1 MAQTSK
7 GIKLGY
13 AVAATPRNATPDSYT
28 YIPDITGVP
37 SLGASPST
45 HDVTDL
51 ENTSKVYIKGLTDV
65 GGNLDFP
72 CNFTSEV
79 ITKVDTAVTDELT
92 EIHEW
97 AVEFPAPVA
106 IRAYFNG
113 EASIV
118 FNESV
123 DVDAPITG
131 TLSIIPNSEIKWE
144 DIA

>member
-1 MAQTSK
+1 MAQISL

-13 AVAATPRNATPDSYT
+13 ANAVDPRIATPAYT
-28 YIPDITGVP
+28 YIPDVTGIP
-37 SLGASPST
+37 SLGSAPST

-72 CNFTSEV
+72 CNFTPAV
-79 ITKVDTAVTDELT
+79 IDEIDDAIAAQELAPQ
-92 EIHEW
+92 EW
-97 AVEFPAPVA
+97 CVEFPAPLSK
-106 IRAYFNG
+106 RAYFNG
-113 EASIV
+113 EVSPV

-131 TLSIIPNSEIKWE
+131 TISIVPNSEIKWE

>member
-1 MAQTSK
+1 MAQISL
-7 GIKLGY
+7 GVKLGY
-13 AVAATPRNATPDSYT
+13 ANAVTPRNAAPTYS
-28 YIPDITGVP
+28 YIPDVTGIP
-37 SLGASPST
+37 SLGSAPST

-72 CNFTSEV
+72 CNFTPAV
-79 ITKVDTAVTDELT
+79 IDAIDDAITAQETQAQ
-92 EIHEW
+92 EW
-97 AVEFPAPVA
+97 CVEFPAPLSK
-106 IRAYFNG
+106 RAYFNG
-113 EASIV
+113 EVSPV

-131 TLSIIPNSEIKWE
+131 TISIVPNSEIKWE

>member
-1 MAQTSK
+1 MAQISL

-13 AVAATPRNATPDSYT
+13 ANAVTPRNAAPTYS
-28 YIPDITGVP
+28 YIPDVTGIP
-37 SLGASPST
+37 SLGSAPST

-72 CNFTSEV
+72 CNFTPAV
-79 ITKVDTAVTDELT
+79 ITAIDGAITAQETQAQ
-92 EIHEW
+92 EW
-97 AVEFPAPVA
+97 CVEFPAPLSK
-106 IRAYFNG
+106 RAYFNG
-113 EASIV
+113 EVAPV

-131 TLSIIPNSEIKWE
+131 IISIVPSSEIQWE

>member
-1 MAQTSK
+1 MAQISL
-7 GIKLGY
+7 GVKLGY
-13 AVAATPRNATPDSYT
+13 ATATDPRTVAPTYS
-28 YIPDITGVP
+28 YIPDVTGIP
-37 SLGASPST
+37 SLGSAPST

-72 CNFTSEV
+72 CNFTPAV
-79 ITKVDTAVTDELT
+79 IDEIDDAITAQESATQ
-92 EIHEW
+92 EW
-97 AVEFPAPVA
+97 CVEFPAPLSK
-106 IRAYFNG
+106 RAYFNG
-113 EASIV
+113 EVAPV

-131 TLSIIPNSEIKWE
+131 TISIVPSSEIQWE